1 MSRPKAKTAPR
12 RTKTAEAPAGR
23 TPGWVLGVVPLI
35 ALGVL
40 LVVFVATDPLK
51 SLRGDF
57 PPVEELTIERAE
69 LKTQPREIVL
79 TVRNGGPDPVDV
91 AQVLVDEAYWNYT
104 ISPDAHIERLGRA
117 TIHLPYPWV
126 EGEAHEVTLLSATGV
141 AFSHEIA
148 VAVETP
154 ETTPRTL
161 WTFTLLGI
169 FVGVI
174 PVLLG
179 LTWLPFVRR
188 LPDQWVRFFLAL
200 TAGLLVFLAI
210 DALDEAIETAD
221 AVPGA
226 FQGIGLIVIGV
237 VGALAALYALDGWM
251 RQRRAGD
258 LSRLYVA
265 LLISIGI
272 GLHNLG
278 EGLAIG
284 AAYSLGEVGLTA
296 FLVLG
301 FTLHNVT
308 EGLGIVTPLS
318 RERPSLA
325 QLAGLGAI
333 AGVPTIVGTWSG
345 GLAYSPI
352 LAVLFLSIGA
362 GAIVQ
367 VVWELGKLLRG
378 DGKQL
383 SAPLN
388 ALGFATGILLLYLTG
403 LAVAA

>member
-1 MSRPKAKTAPR
+1 MSRSKSKPGSATKRAPAEPLSKAPR
-12 RTKTAEAPAGR
+12 
-23 TPGWVLGVVPLI
+23 W
-35 ALGVL
+35 ALGVLPLVALGAL

-57 PPVEELTIERAE
+57 PAVEELTIERAV

-79 TVRNGGPDPVDV
+79 TVRNGGPDPVEV
-91 AQVLVDEAYWNYT
+91 AQVLVDEAYWNYD

-117 TIHLPYPWV
+117 TLHIPYPWV
-126 EGEAHEVTLLSATGV
+126 EGEAHEVVLLSSTGV
-141 AFSHEIA
+141 AFAHEIA

-154 ETTPRTL
+154 ETTGKTL

-174 PVLLG
+174 PVFLG

-188 LPDQWVRFFLAL
+188 LPEQWVRFFLAL
-200 TAGLLVFLAI
+200 TAGLLVFLAV
-210 DALDEAIETAD
+210 DALDEALETAGN
-221 AVPGA
+221 VPGA
-226 FQGIGLIVIGV
+226 FQGVGLIVIGV
-237 VGALAALYALDGWM
+237 VGALAALYALDGWL
-251 RQRRAGD
+251 RSRRRGEA
-258 LSRLYVA
+258 SRLYVA
-265 LLISIGI
+265 LLIAVGI

-284 AAYSLGEVGLTA
+284 AAYALGEVGLTA
-296 FLVLG
+296 FLILG
-301 FTLHNVT
+301 FTMHNVT

-318 RERPSLA
+318 RERPSLR

-333 AGVPTIVGTWSG
+333 AGVPTILGTYSG

-352 LAVLFLSIGA
+352 MAVLFLSIGA

-388 ALGFATGILLLYLTG
+388 AVGFTAGILVMYLTG

>member
-1 MSRPKAKTAPR
+1 MSRLEQEAPVSRAPR
-12 RTKTAEAPAGR
+12 
-23 TPGWVLGVVPLI
+23 WLLGLLPLV
-35 ALGVL
+35 ALGAL
-40 LVVFVATDPLK
+40 LVVFVATDPLS
-51 SLRGDF
+51 SLREEF
-57 PPVEELTIERAE
+57 PPVEELTVERAVLE
-69 LKTQPREIVL
+69 SEPQQIML

-91 AQVLVDEAYWNYT
+91 AQVLVDEAYWNYDIT
-104 ISPDAHIERLGRA
+104 PDAHIERLGRA
-117 TIHLPYPWV
+117 TIHIPYPWV
-126 EGEAHEVTLLSATGV
+126 EGEAHEVVLLSATGV

-154 ETTPRTL
+154 ETTPSTL
-161 WTFTLLGI
+161 LTFTLLGI

-200 TAGLLVFLAI
+200 TAGLLVFLAV
-210 DALDEAIETAD
+210 DALDEALEATENVA
-221 AVPGA
+221 GA
-226 FQGIGLIVIGV
+226 FQGVGLIVLGFV
-237 VGALAALYALDGWM
+237 AALAALYALDGWM
-251 RQRRAGD
+251 RQRRKGE
-258 LSRLYVA
+258 LTRLYVA
-265 LLISIGI
+265 LLIAVGI

-308 EGLGIVTPLS
+308 EGLGIVTPLA
-318 RERPSLA
+318 RARPTLP
-325 QLAGLGAI
+325 QLAGLGMI
-333 AGVPTIVGTWSG
+333 AGAPTIIGTWSG

-367 VVWELGKLLRG
+367 VVWEIGKLLTG
-378 DGKQL
+378 EGKPL

-388 ALGFATGILLLYLTG
+388 SIGFAAGILVMYLTG

>member
-1 MSRPKAKTAPR
+1 MSRSKAKTARPR
-12 RTKTAEAPAGR
+12 AKQVEPVSR
-23 TPGWVLGVVPLI
+23 TPRWLLGVLPLI

-40 LVVFVATDPLK
+40 LVVFVATDPL
-51 SLRGDF
+51 SGLREEF
-57 PPVEELTIERAE
+57 PAVEELTVERAVLE
-69 LKTQPREIVL
+69 TQPRGIVL

-91 AQVLVDEAYWNYT
+91 AQVQVDEAYWNFT
-104 ISPDAHIERLGRA
+104 ISPDAHVERLGRA
-117 TIHLPYPWV
+117 TINIAYPWV
-126 EGEAHEVTLLSATGV
+126 DGEAHEVVVLSATGV
-141 AFSHEIA
+141 AFAHEIA

-154 ETTPRTL
+154 ETTPSTL
-161 WTFTLLGI
+161 LTFTLLGI

-179 LTWLPFVRR
+179 ITWLPFVRR

-200 TAGLLVFLAI
+200 TAGLLVFLAV
-210 DALDEAIETAD
+210 DALDEALETAE

-226 FQGIGLIVIGV
+226 FQGLGLIVIGV

-251 RQRRAGD
+251 RQRRKGE

-265 LLISIGI
+265 LLIAIGI
-272 GLHNLG
+272 GLHNFG

-318 RERPSLA
+318 RERPTLA

-333 AGVPTIVGTWSG
+333 AGVPTIFGTWSG

-367 VVWELGKLLRG
+367 VVWEIGKLLRA

-383 SAPLN
+383 SQPLN
-388 ALGFATGILLLYLTG
+388 SIGFAAGILVMYATG